1 MSARKDPTPVLFIH
15 GMWLHATSWQP
26 WMRCF
31 EEAGYKP
38 LAPGWPGEP
47 DDIEAARRAPGLV
60 ANRGIEDLTAHYRRI
75 VAKLPIQPI
84 LIGHSFGGL
93 IVQKLL
99 GEGIGRAAIAINPAQ
114 MKGVLPLP
122 FAQLR
127 AGFPALGNP
136 FNKSR
141 SVALTAKEFRYG
153 FGNKL
158 MEQESNELFEKWSIP
173 SPARGLFE
181 VAFANFNP
189 QAASAV
195 NTGNMKRGPLL
206 LTSACSDHT
215 VPDVTSRATFRQ
227 YRKSTAVTSFKQFVG
242 KGHSLVID
250 HGWHDVA
257 VSCLDWLRQQG
268 L

>member
-1 MSARKDPTPVLFIH
+1 MPTRNAATPVLFIH

-26 WMRCF
+26 WMKVF
-31 EEAGYKP
+31 EESGYKP

-47 DDIEAARRAPGLV
+47 DDVEGARRAPGLV
-60 ANRGIEDLTAHYRRI
+60 ANRGIEDLTAHYRQI
-75 VAKLPIQPI
+75 AAKLPSEPI

-93 IVQKLL
+93 IAQKLL

-141 SVALTAKEFRYG
+141 SVALNAKEFRFG

-158 MEQESNELFEKWSIP
+158 TEHESNELFEKWSIP

-189 QAASAV
+189 RAASAV
-195 NTGNMKRGPLL
+195 NTANTTRGPLL

-227 YRKSTAVTSFKQFVG
+227 YRKSTAVTSFRQFVG

-257 VSCLDWLRQQG
+257 VSCLSWLKERG